1 MHTAQH
7 YAYRNVNSVRDVRST
22 SARDYWQ
29 SRFPNASKQRYR
41 HRHQL
46 ARPGSILRPQPALFH
61 PARRGPGG
69 NDDSALCCSLELE
82 RAWIRRVQVR
92 ASAPRN
98 ARSGQRKST
107 QIVVASGSTCS
118 TDWLRLLNYYRGLS
132 RWCRVWSYL
141 ILENLRRTSPLSHT
155 HTLSLSKRCL
165 PYPQRR
171 LLVLS
176 SLWLGIRLYHRSVR
190 TIVLLLK

>member
-29 SRFPNASKQRYR
+29 SRLPNASKQRYR

-46 ARPGSILRPQPALFH
+46 ARPGSIFASAARTFPPRSPWSGGQRRFGAVLFV
-61 PARRGPGG
+61 
-69 NDDSALCCSLELE
+69 
-82 RAWIRRVQVR
+82 RAGAWRRVQVG

-141 ILENLRRTSPLSHT
+141 ILENLRRTSPLTHT
-155 HTLSLSKRCL
+155 HTLSQRGVSRTLKGSYWCCL
-165 PYPQRR
+165 HYG
-171 LLVLS
+171 
-176 SLWLGIRLYHRSVR
+176 WELG
-190 TIVLLLK
+190 

>member
-1 MHTAQH
+1 
-7 YAYRNVNSVRDVRST
+7 VNSVRDVRST

-29 SRFPNASKQRYR
+29 SRLPNASKQRYR

-46 ARPGSILRPQPALFH
+46 ARPGSIFASAARTFPPRSPWSGGQRRFGAVLFV
-61 PARRGPGG
+61 
-69 NDDSALCCSLELE
+69 
-82 RAWIRRVQVR
+82 RAGAWRRVQVG

-141 ILENLRRTSPLSHT
+141 ILENLRRTSPLTHT
-155 HTLSLSKRCL
+155 HSLSLKEVSPLSRTLKGGYWCCL
-165 PYPQRR
+165 HYGWELGCTTGPFE
-171 LLVLS
+171 LS
-176 SLWLGIRLYHRSVR
+176 CFY
-190 TIVLLLK
+190 